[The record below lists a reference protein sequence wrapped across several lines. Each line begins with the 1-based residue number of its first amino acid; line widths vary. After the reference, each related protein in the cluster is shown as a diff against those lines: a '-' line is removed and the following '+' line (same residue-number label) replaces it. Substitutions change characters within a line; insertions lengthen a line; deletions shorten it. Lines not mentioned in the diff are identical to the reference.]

1 MQLSGPRSRLSEPSA
16 LGPVQRPPDR
26 RLRQTE
32 YTRYCRHGFPP
43 VQSGGHIVVSRTWVG
58 VRGARVRAVWKRSAC
73 YHHVLFVCIYGLLYR
88 ESGAPRAQAKEGA
101 LVRRSRRQLRG
112 ARGVDVRP
120 PWRHGQPALT
130 HGGRARDG
138 GTSMYTYSRANPVP
152 APPPR
157 LPPAAASPHCSFL
170 ASASAAASGFSSLYL
185 SSGESSP
192 RTAAVSS
199 DERMQAGTR
208 YSSAGC
214 AESKKC
220 ITPTVSPSP
229 AT

>member
-26 RLRQTE
+26 RLRETE

-43 VQSGGHIVVSRTWVG
+43 VHGSGGHIVVSRTWVG
-58 VRGARVRAVWKRSAC
+58 TCGQRRAGRVRAVGMFC
-73 YHHVLFVCIYGLLYR
+73 LCIYTGCCTGRAERPALKRRR
-88 ESGAPRAQAKEGA
+88 EHWYVVVAARMGT
-101 LVRRSRRQLRG
+101 
-112 ARGVDVRP
+112 RGVYVRP

-152 APPPR
+152 TPPPR
-157 LPPAAASPHCSFL
+157 LPPATASPHCSFF